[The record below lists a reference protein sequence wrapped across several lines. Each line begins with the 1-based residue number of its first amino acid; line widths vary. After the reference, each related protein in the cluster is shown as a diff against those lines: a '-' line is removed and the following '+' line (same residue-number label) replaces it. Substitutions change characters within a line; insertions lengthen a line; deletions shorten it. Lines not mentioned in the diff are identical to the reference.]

1 MISTGFFRWRIFMPT
16 NRTEKGI
23 VDFFKN
29 FRHRVLVEFKFLGVR
44 IDSFSSEDLARI
56 FAEKLNGSKFCHIAT
71 VNPEF
76 LVTAKT
82 DNEFK
87 KILNH
92 TELNV
97 CDGVGIQ
104 ILSRLLYGKNIER
117 ITGVQVADIVCK
129 ICEQEKKSIFFLGG
143 RNVAEKAS
151 AQMKKIYPKL
161 RIVGYAE
168 GTPRELLKEVKDTN
182 PDAIL
187 VAYGAP
193 AQEKWIATFAK
204 EIPSLR
210 IGIGIGG
217 TFDFWAGKVKRAPNF
232 ARKIGIEWLW
242 RLIQEPKTRA
252 KRIWNAVF
260 VFSKLALQERFYDKD
275 E

>member
-1 MISTGFFRWRIFMPT
+1 MPT
-16 NRTEKGI
+16 DRTDEGI
-23 VDFFKN
+23 IDFFKN
-29 FRHRVLVEFKFLGVR
+29 FRHRILVKFKLLGVR
-44 IDSFSSEDLARI
+44 IDSFEKDELARI
-56 FAEKLNGSKFCHIAT
+56 FAEKLSGSKFCHVAT

-76 LVTAKT
+76 LVTAHH
-82 DNEFK
+82 DISFK

-92 TELNV
+92 TELNI

-104 ILSRLLYGKNIER
+104 GMSRFLYGKKISR
-117 ITGVQVADIVCK
+117 ITGVETAELLCK
-129 ICEQEKKSIFFLGG
+129 ICAQEKKSIFFLGG
-143 RNVAEKAS
+143 RNVVEIAAS
-151 AQMKKIYPKL
+151 KMQKKYPNLK
-161 RIVGYAE
+161 IAGYAE
-168 GTPRELLKEVKDTN
+168 GTPNELLSEVKEVK
-182 PDAIL
+182 PAAIL

-193 AQEKWIATFAK
+193 AQEKWIAEYYK

-242 RLIQEPKTRA
+242 RLFQEPKKRA
-252 KRIWNAVF
+252 KRIWKAVF
-260 VFSKLALQERFYDKD
+260 VFSKLALQEKFGDK